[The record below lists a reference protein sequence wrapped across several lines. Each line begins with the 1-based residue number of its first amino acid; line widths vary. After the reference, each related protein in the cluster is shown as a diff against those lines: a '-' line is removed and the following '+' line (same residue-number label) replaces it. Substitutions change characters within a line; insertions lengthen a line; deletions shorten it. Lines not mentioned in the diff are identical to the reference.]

1 MDIRQLKCFDAV
13 MTTGAMTRAA
23 DLLGLAQPTV
33 SITIAQLERE
43 IGFTLFKR
51 SKGSLQPTPE
61 AFSFH
66 QAAMQAIESVSR
78 VGQVAREIRRLNE
91 GEVSILCYPGIA
103 WRMMPEL
110 IAEFRKERPGIQIKM
125 VSRSSAALRQLAMS
139 QNFDTA
145 VVEAPV
151 RLHAADVETLKY
163 RCVCALPANHP
174 LADQDKITPM
184 ELSGVPLAVLFPD
197 HATNHQIRQVFSE
210 SGADLNIALEC
221 DFFASA
227 CSFVRVGGG
236 AAIIDPVTASQ
247 IESNDMTLLPFA
259 PAIDYELALVRPANR
274 ARSRLAD
281 TFHDLLS
288 ERLRELQ
295 PAEVIEA

>member
-13 MTTGAMTRAA
+13 LTTGAMTRAA

-110 IAEFRKERPGIQIKM
+110 IADFRKDRPGIQIKM

-163 RCVCALPANHP
+163 RCVCALPSNDP
-174 LADQDKITPM
+174 LAGKDTITP
-184 ELSGVPLAVLFPD
+184 EDLSGVPLAVLFPD
-197 HATNHQIRQVFSE
+197 HATNHQIRRVFSE
-210 SGADLNIALEC
+210 SGAELNIALEC

-227 CSFVRVGGG
+227 CSFVSVNGG
-236 AAIIDPVTASQ
+236 AAVIDPVTAAQ
-247 IESNDMTLLPFA
+247 MQPGAMALVPFE
-259 PAIDYELALVRPANR
+259 PAIEYELSLVRPANR
-274 ARSRLAD
+274 ARSQ
-281 TFHDLLS
+281 LS
-288 ERLRELQ
+288 EKFHERLRARLRELQ
-295 PAEVIEA
+295 RADR

>member
-1 MDIRQLKCFDAV
+1 MDVRQLKCFDAV
-13 MTTGAMTRAA
+13 LTTGAMTRAA

-103 WRMMPEL
+103 WRLMPEL
-110 IAEFRKERPGIQIKM
+110 IADFRKERPGIQIKM

-145 VVEAPV
+145 IVEAPV
-151 RLHAADVETLKY
+151 RLHAADVEIFKY
-163 RCVCALPANHP
+163 RCVCALPAKHS
-174 LADQDKITPM
+174 LAGKEKISPHD
-184 ELSGVPLAVLFPD
+184 LSGTPLAVLFPD
-197 HATNHQIRQVFSE
+197 HATNHQIRRVFSE
-210 SGADLNIALEC
+210 NGADLNIALEC

-227 CSFVRVGGG
+227 CSFVSSSGG
-236 AAIIDPVTASQ
+236 AAIIDPVTAAQ
-247 IESNDMTLLPFA
+247 LEPGAMTLRPFE
-259 PAIDYELALVRPANR
+259 PEIEYELALVRPANR
-274 ARSRLAD
+274 ARSRLSD
-281 TFHDLLS
+281 SFHELLT
-288 ERLRELQ
+288 ERLLGLQ
-295 PAEVIEA
+295 EGRI